1 MRIYDITAFGE
12 LLIDYTQVGLSPSGM
27 DLFEQNPGGA
37 PANVLA
43 CAAGLGQRT
52 AFIGKIGADM
62 QGEFL
67 RRALQD
73 ANINTEGLISDENYF
88 TTLAFVRLTEN
99 GERSF
104 SFARKPGADTQICR
118 EDIKL
123 PIIKNSRIFHF
134 GSLSLTD
141 SPARETS
148 LFALEE
154 AKKAKCLISYD
165 PNYRP
170 LLWKS
175 EAQAK
180 EQMRAVLPFV
190 NMIKLSDEET
200 ELLTGF
206 ADPQTA
212 AECLVESGI
221 QLAAVTLGK
230 NGVLIATKDGCDT
243 VPGFDVRAIDT
254 TGAGDAFWGAFLFS
268 FGKLGKKIEE
278 LDFSELHEIA
288 RFANAAAALCVTKT
302 GAISAMPRLS
312 EIEKLL
318 KKRAK

>member
-118 EDIKL
+118 
-123 PIIKNSRIFHF
+123 
-134 GSLSLTD
+134 
-141 SPARETS
+141 
-148 LFALEE
+148 
-154 AKKAKCLISYD
+154 
-165 PNYRP
+165 
-170 LLWKS
+170 
-175 EAQAK
+175 
-180 EQMRAVLPFV
+180 
-190 NMIKLSDEET
+190 
-200 ELLTGF
+200 
-206 ADPQTA
+206 
-212 AECLVESGI
+212 
-221 QLAAVTLGK
+221 
-230 NGVLIATKDGCDT
+230 
-243 VPGFDVRAIDT
+243 
-254 TGAGDAFWGAFLFS
+254 
-268 FGKLGKKIEE
+268 
-278 LDFSELHEIA
+278 
-288 RFANAAAALCVTKT
+288 
-302 GAISAMPRLS
+302 RL
-312 EIEKLL
+312 
-318 KKRAK
+318 R